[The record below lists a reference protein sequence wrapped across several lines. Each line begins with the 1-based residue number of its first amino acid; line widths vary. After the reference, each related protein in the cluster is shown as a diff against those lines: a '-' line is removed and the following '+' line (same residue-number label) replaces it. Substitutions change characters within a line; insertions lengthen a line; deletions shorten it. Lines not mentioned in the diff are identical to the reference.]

1 MHESKFVRL
10 IGVAVLTAAI
20 LGCRVFS
27 GSPAAPP
34 IPTQPPTFTSIPPT
48 DTPIPTNTP
57 IPTDTPVPTFTPAPA
72 QSLETIIDAVEL
84 VAQGKGVKEA
94 APYKP
99 GPGVHP
105 IVIIA
110 PAKEQVEW
118 NTSLP
123 AAWQPSNVSQVELV
137 AVVRYINV
145 EVEKAR
151 YIGKGTGIVFVSRIR
166 IDTEIILREAQTGQ
180 TVASTTFRGGEPP
193 TLPKSLPIGTTALYG
208 TSVAYET
215 AQAWLKAYV
224 EP

>member
-10 IGVAVLTAAI
+10 LGVAVLTAVI
-20 LGCRVFS
+20 LGCSVFS
-27 GSPAAPP
+27 GPP
-34 IPTQPPTFTSIPPT
+34 TPTPIPTPTQPPTFTFVPPT
-48 DTPIPTNTP
+48 DTP
-57 IPTDTPVPTFTPAPA
+57 IPTDTPVPTFTPVPV
-72 QSLETIIDAVEL
+72 QSLETIIAAVQL
-84 VAQGKGVKEA
+84 AAQGKGVKEA

-105 IVIIA
+105 LVVIA
-110 PAKEQVEW
+110 PAKEQAEW

-123 AAWQPSNVSQVELV
+123 AAWQPSNVAQVELV

-151 YIGKGTGIVFVSRIR
+151 YIGKGTGIIFVSRIR
-166 IDTEIILREAQTGQ
+166 IDTEIILHEAQTGQ

-193 TLPKSLPIGTTALYG
+193 TLPKSLPLGTTALYG